1 MKIKIA
7 VEFETDIGNYSN
19 QKLEVLRN
27 KIINAVQK
35 EHNNIIPTGDWMF
48 VSEEDKEYVNGVLY
62 D

>member
-7 VEFETDIGNYSN
+7 IEFETDIGNYSN

-27 KIINAVQK
+27 KIINAIQK

-48 VSEEDKEYVNGVLY
+48 ISEEDKGYANGVLY

>member
-1 MKIKIA
+1 MKIKLAI
-7 VEFETDIGNYSN
+7 EFETDIGNYSN

-27 KIINAVQK
+27 KIINAIQK

-48 VSEEDKEYVNGVLY
+48 ISEEDKGYANGVLY

>member
-7 VEFETDIGNYSN
+7 VEFETDIGDYSD

-35 EHNNIIPTGDWMF
+35 EHNNIIATGDWMF
-48 VSEEDKEYVNGVLY
+48 VSEEDKEYANGVLY

>member
-1 MKIKIA
+1 MKIKLAI
-7 VEFETDIGNYSN
+7 EFETDIGDYSD

-35 EHNNIIPTGDWMF
+35 EHNNIIATGDWMS
-48 VSEEDKEYVNGVLY
+48 VSEEDKEYANGVLY